1 MKFQKYATNDTIKSH
16 RKAGLHPLSL
26 SLSLL
31 LSLSLSLSRNSLQG
45 DLKKVI
51 KF

>member
-26 SLSLL
+26 SLSLSS
-31 LSLSLSLSRNSLQG
+31 SLSLSLSEQFTGRSEKSN
-45 DLKKVI
+45 
-51 KF
+51 

>member
-31 LSLSLSLSRNSLQG
+31 LSLSLSRNSLQG
-45 DLKKVI
+45 DPKKVI